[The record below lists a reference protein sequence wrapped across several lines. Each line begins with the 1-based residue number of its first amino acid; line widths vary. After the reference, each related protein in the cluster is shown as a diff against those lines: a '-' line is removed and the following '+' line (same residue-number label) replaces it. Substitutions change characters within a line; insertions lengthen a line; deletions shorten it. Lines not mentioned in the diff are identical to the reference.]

1 MLGCIFGTL
10 NALVMAGIPL
20 GAALAGFVV
29 EGLGLVAPFLG
40 MGAIYLAVTIGMV
53 LSKFS
58 GQRLR

>member
-1 MLGCIFGTL
+1 
-10 NALVMAGIPL
+10 MAGIPL

-40 MGAIYLAVTIGMV
+40 MGAIYLAVTIVMV